1 MYYLLGGGFLTTTR
15 MIVREWCKKVIKVE
29 KDINWFT
36 ISFMNKE
43 SSEKAYNQLMGIF
56 GSALTDKNK
65 SENYYQVIVH
75 KEVMIRLLGKIVM
88 GDI

>member
-1 MYYLLGGGFLTTTR
+1 
-15 MIVREWCKKVIKVE
+15 MIMREWCNKIIKIE
-29 KDINWFT
+29 KDTNWFT
-36 ISFMNKE
+36 LNFSNKE
-43 SSEKAYNQLMGIF
+43 SSEKAYNHLMNIF

-65 SENYYQVIVH
+65 SKNYYQVIVH

>member
-1 MYYLLGGGFLTTTR
+1 
-15 MIVREWCKKVIKVE
+15 MIIREWCNKIIKIE
-29 KDINWFT
+29 KDTNWFT
-36 ISFMNKE
+36 LNFSNKE
-43 SSEKAYNQLMGIF
+43 SSEKAYIYLMNIF

-65 SENYYQVIVH
+65 GKNYHQVILH